1 MDGRNGDDTDS
12 RSAGSDRPRY
22 AHAFVGHLLLN
33 AIVSFPISLIIAW
46 LGLRFIARIVF
57 DGGTLAAMLAITWI
71 GISLIDSRCDYE
83 LRRTVNRI
91 NSPMPWPLIATKIA
105 LPFALPWIATLWH
118 TDMTIVAATSIAAGA
133 VRLMEIIGLERP
145 WRSEDQTMIDR
156 QREELRRITRE
167 TAEEIRKERRAQ
179 ADGDTYDPYNL
190 RGKR

>member
-1 MDGRNGDDTDS
+1 MDGRNGDDTDN
-12 RSAGSDRPRY
+12 RSTGSDRPRY
-22 AHAFVGHLLLN
+22 AHAFVGHLLLD

-83 LRRTVNRI
+83 LRRAANRI
-91 NSPMPWPLIATKIA
+91 ISPMPWPLIAARIV
-105 LPFALPWIATLWH
+105 LPFSLPWIAARWH
-118 TDMTIVAATSIAAGA
+118 ADMTIVSATSIAAGA
-133 VRLMEIIGLERP
+133 VRLTEIIGLERP
-145 WRSEDQTMIDR
+145 WRSEDQTTIDR

-167 TAEEIRKERRAQ
+167 TAEEIREERRAQ
-179 ADGDTYDPYNL
+179 TDDTYDPYNL